1 MSGNQNS
8 TKLIEILNYFDN
20 IMNRETINT
29 ANYLEWNTFRV
40 FENMESYNVIQPN
53 FKMDSYGNPIGN
65 AKSGVEDALIEFENF
80 SILIECSLRTGAS
93 QLDFEADS
101 VVRHLKTYLTN
112 NNDKKAFTL
121 FIAPSIDLE
130 FTMMI
135 SKNKT
140 TCPVLPL
147 TIEQFKK
154 LVSTVSNLDYPN
166 SLHSIIKDLIRLDL
180 DHRSAEEWLTYINL
194 QL

>member
-1 MSGNQNS
+1 MSGKQNS
-8 TKLIEILNYFDN
+8 TQLIEILNYFDN

-29 ANYLEWNTFRV
+29 ANYFEWNTFKV

-53 FKMDSYGNPIGN
+53 FKLDSAGYPLGN
-65 AKSGVEDALIEFENF
+65 AKSGVEDVLIEFDDF

-112 NNDKKAFTL
+112 NHDKEAFTL

-140 TCPVLPL
+140 TFPVLPL

-154 LVSTVSNLDYPN
+154 LVTNVSKFDYPN
-166 SLHSIIKDLIRLDL
+166 SLQAAIKELIRLDL
-180 DHRSAEEWLTYINL
+180 DHHSAEEWLLFINSNI
-194 QL
+194 